1 MVKPPPRAAAA
12 RRRRV
17 QAAFAE
23 LLAALT
29 DVPGVAP
36 PSARLLLRTPQ
47 RAAALWLDHL
57 LSGTQAEADLG
68 ALLGSAMAVP
78 HATPVCVTGMGVHL
92 VCPHHLTVAVG
103 QAHVAYLPHGQVAG
117 LGSISDVVQA
127 CTARF
132 VLQEDAA
139 QAICQAL
146 VTHLRATAAVA
157 VIEAVHP
164 CHTVTR
170 PRSHAAQAVTLA
182 QAGSSSKAQ
191 ALSRLLL
198 QTCALG
204 TANKKKL

>member
-1 MVKPPPRAAAA
+1 MVKPPHRAATA

-17 QAAFAE
+17 KAAFAE

-57 LSGTQAEADLG
+57 LSGTQADLG
-68 ALLGSAMAVP
+68 ALLSGAMAVP
-78 HATPVCVTGMGVHL
+78 HATPVCVTGIGVHL

-170 PRSHAAQAVTLA
+170 PRSHAARAVTLA
-182 QAGSSSKAQ
+182 QAGSRSRAK

-204 TANKKKL
+204 ATEKL